1 MQQYQYGRYL
11 IFPSRRKIK
20 TYHRRARQ
28 NCSERGRICM
38 SYLPQSLLKTNFLRR
53 VSHYCWSKQ
62 KPISSLSPHSLNC
75 LSLPFAP
82 HPAPPH
88 QAPRLFHS
96 TTSPPIAIARQP
108 LPQILIENRHMAT
121 ESTTAPIK
129 GVPPAPSIESLNE
142 QLSNFGISEPLALFP
157 DSNPT
162 TNPVD
167 VYRCYIAHV
176 LAPITG
182 VDLKLV
188 YPALE
193 WTQSLEKGDL
203 ILAAPRL
210 RIPGKNPSE
219 LTKEWAEKV
228 R

>member
-1 MQQYQYGRYL
+1 
-11 IFPSRRKIK
+11 
-20 TYHRRARQ
+20 
-28 NCSERGRICM
+28 M
-38 SYLPQSLLKTNFLRR
+38 SYLPPSLLKTDFLRR
-53 VSHYCWSKQ
+53 VSHCWSKQ
-62 KPISSLSPHSLNC
+62 KAIWSLSPHSLNC
-75 LSLPFAP
+75 FSPLFAP

-88 QAPRLFHS
+88 QAHRLFHS
-96 TTSPPIAIARQP
+96 TIPPPIAIAKQRF
-108 LPQILIENRHMAT
+108 PQTLIENRHMAT
-121 ESTTAPIK
+121 ESTTAPIE

-142 QLSNFGISEPLALFP
+142 QLNNFGISEPLTLFP